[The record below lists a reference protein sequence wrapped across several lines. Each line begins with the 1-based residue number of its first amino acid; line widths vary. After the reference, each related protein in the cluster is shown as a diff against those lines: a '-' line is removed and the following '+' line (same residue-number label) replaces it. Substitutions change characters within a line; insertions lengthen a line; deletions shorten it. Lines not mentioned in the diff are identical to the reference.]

1 MAPVAVQSISSSLP
15 LKTENCSRS
24 DCFKSQGGSD
34 RKPDNYQ
41 KMGDSAMAQ
50 QNRRVR
56 QEKKNVT
63 SSEREIEVDR
73 QERRRKL
80 EEEIM

>member
-1 MAPVAVQSISSSLP
+1 
-15 LKTENCSRS
+15 
-24 DCFKSQGGSD
+24 
-34 RKPDNYQ
+34 
-41 KMGDSAMAQ
+41 MAQ

-63 SSEREIEVDR
+63 SSEREIEIDR